1 MALRYYDDIIAA
13 KIKKWIPDNSS
24 LHVLKPDESRRLFEL
39 KADEDRDAALKLP
52 FVALSR
58 GKDVELL
65 SNIKNLRSFNGLAV
79 AKDKKQT
86 IELNVIPVKLE
97 YQLDIYTAT
106 YEEGDEYLR
115 NFLFKLI
122 NNPKIVIDIPYQ
134 GLWLRHTANIRVLD
148 NVSDTSDISEKLFAD
163 QFTRWTINLELQDA
177 FLFSVPYKK
186 NWRLWVDEEDYMY
199 ASSELEI
206 YDKEGYVDLVES
218 EKIPFGWV
226 KD

>member
-13 KIKKWIPDNSS
+13 KLKKWIPDNSS
-24 LHVLKPDESRRLFEL
+24 LHVLKPDESRRLFEM
-39 KADEDRDAALKLP
+39 KADEDKDAALKLP
-52 FVALSR
+52 FIALSR

-65 SNIKNLRSFNGLAV
+65 SNIKNLRSFNGLTV

-86 IELNVIPVKLE
+86 VELNVIPVKLE

-122 NNPKIVIDIPYQ
+122 NNPKIIIDIPYQ
-134 GLWLRHTANIRVLD
+134 DLWLRHVANLRVEA
-148 NVSDTSDISEKLFAD
+148 NVADTSDITEKLFSD
-163 QFTRWTINLELQDA
+163 EFTRWTINLELQDA

-186 NWRLWVDEEDYMY
+186 NWRLWVDEEDYLY

-206 YDKEGYVDLVES
+206 YDKQGFIDLQES
-218 EKIPFGWV
+218 EEIPVGLV